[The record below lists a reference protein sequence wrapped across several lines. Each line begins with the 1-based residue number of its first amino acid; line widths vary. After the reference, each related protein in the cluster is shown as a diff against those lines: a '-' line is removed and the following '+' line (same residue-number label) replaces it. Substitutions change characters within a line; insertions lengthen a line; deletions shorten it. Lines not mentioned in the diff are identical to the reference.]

1 MTAYKCDR
9 CGAYFDELPADEMP
23 VICENKQMFR
33 SNRRAMQLCGECVSS
48 LRLWMTA
55 RKEESRDETD

>member
-1 MTAYKCDR
+1 MTAYKCDL

-33 SNRRAMQLCGECVSS
+33 RDRRAMQLCGECVSS
-48 LRLWMTA
+48 LRRWMTA
-55 RKEESRDETD
+55 RKEASRDETD